1 MTMLI
6 AQRFVASE
14 GDDRPSPLEID
25 SPNLDN
31 EALEDFACDRSNLP
45 WIVFRAAHRAN
56 HIAAIPSRSRALLA
70 ALARTVDAQKPYAAI
85 FARRELL
92 TGRALQSMR
101 TFYRS
106 LDDLAEVGLIVRAPQ
121 KRHGDAGLFG
131 RAYIHL
137 TEKAAE
143 LLGFVEEKNPPV
155 SAQTSQSMCAS
166 SKDSEAVAERDPL
179 LTRPC
184 ATVADG
190 GIYKDLFPKN
200 QKRQPGTLPL
210 DLQRLLSLGF
220 HKFLV
225 FKLMREAKQHGKLLT
240 EVVEVTW
247 EHLSMAKRPI
257 SYLRSLLRS
266 PVDFG
271 HQLRSHHAKIHE
283 RRTRA
288 NETKAVDDLAARH
301 VGQVFYDEATNR
313 RFEISADGSEI
324 AIRDCREPRS
334 RVSAAGWKPDFAA
347 ALRAGRLLRAS
358 PSHDAAFAEKCASVP
373 SVASVIA
380 RTESD
385 PKEVA
390 KFNIKPAPTAAISAR
405 LHDMKRILRATC
417 AGGRRDVAAQ
427 PKAQS

>member
-1 MTMLI
+1 MLI
-6 AQRFVASE
+6 AQRFVAGE
-14 GDDRPSPLEID
+14 GGDRPISHEMNPA
-25 SPNLDN
+25 NLDN

-70 ALARTVDAQKPYAAI
+70 ALARTVDAQKPYGAI

-106 LDDLAEVGLIVRAPQ
+106 LDDLAQVGLIVRAPQ

-155 SAQTSQSMCAS
+155 AQTSQSMCAI
-166 SKDSEAVAERDPL
+166 SKASEAVVECDPL
-179 LTRPC
+179 LTRPS

-288 NETKAVDDLAARH
+288 NETKAVDDLVARH
-301 VGQVFYDEATNR
+301 VGQVFYDEATIR

-324 AIRDCREPRS
+324 TIRDCREPRS

-347 ALRAGRLLRAS
+347 ALRAGLLLCAS
-358 PSHDAAFAEKCASVP
+358 PSHDAAFAEKCTSV
-373 SVASVIA
+373 SLVASVVV

-385 PKEVA
+385 PKEVT
-390 KFNIKPAPTAAISAR
+390 KLNIKPATTAAISAR
-405 LHDMKRILRATC
+405 LQDMKQLLRATC
-417 AGGRRDVAAQ
+417 AGVRRDVAAQ
-427 PKAQS
+427 PNVQS

>member
-1 MTMLI
+1 MLI
-6 AQRFVASE
+6 AQRFVAGE
-14 GDDRPSPLEID
+14 GGDRPT
-25 SPNLDN
+25 PNEMNPASLDN

-45 WIVFRAAHRAN
+45 WIIFRAAHRAN
-56 HIAAIPSRSRALLA
+56 HIAAIPSRSRALLS

-121 KRHGDAGLFG
+121 KRHGNAGLFG

-143 LLGFVEEKNPPV
+143 LLGLVEEKNAPV
-155 SAQTSQSMCAS
+155 LAQMTQSPSTSPKNPEAIAHQ
-166 SKDSEAVAERDPL
+166 DSL
-179 LTRPC
+179 LIGPS

-210 DLQRLLSLGF
+210 DLQRLLNLGF

-247 EHLSMAKRPI
+247 EHLRAAKRPI

-271 HQLRSHHAKIHE
+271 HQLRSQQAKIHE
-283 RRTRA
+283 RRARA
-288 NETKAVDDLAARH
+288 NEAKAIDDLVARH
-301 VGQVFYDEATNR
+301 LGQVFYDEASNR
-313 RFEISADGSEI
+313 RFEISADGSELV
-324 AIRDCREPRS
+324 IRDCRE
-334 RVSAAGWKPDFAA
+334 RVARMSAADWKPDFVT
-347 ALRAGRLLRAS
+347 ALRAGRLFSAS
-358 PSHDAAFAEKCASVP
+358 PSRDAAFAKKCTVVFPAVIDSLKSKSDLKEGAEP
-373 SVASVIA
+373 S
-380 RTESD
+380 
-385 PKEVA
+385 
-390 KFNIKPAPTAAISAR
+390 IKPAPTAAISAR
-405 LHDMKRILRATC
+405 LQEMKQLLRAAC
-417 AGGRRDVAAQ
+417 AGVRKDVPAQ
-427 PKAQS
+427 TQAGI

>member
-1 MTMLI
+1 MLI
-6 AQRFVASE
+6 AQRFVAGE

-25 SPNLDN
+25 SPSLDN

-121 KRHGDAGLFG
+121 KHHGDAGLFG

-155 SAQTSQSMCAS
+155 LAQTSQSTGAS
-166 SKDSEAVAERDPL
+166 PKNSEAVTEEDL
-179 LTRPC
+179 LLIRPS

-190 GIYKDLFPKN
+190 AIYKDLFPKN

-240 EVVEVTW
+240 DVVEVTW
-247 EHLSMAKRPI
+247 EHLSAAKRPI

-271 HQLRSHHAKIHE
+271 HQLRALHAKIHE
-283 RRTRA
+283 RRTRV
-288 NETKAVDDLAARH
+288 NEAEAVDELVARH
-301 VGQVFYDEATNR
+301 VGQVFYDQATNR
-313 RFEISADGSEI
+313 RFEISADGNEI
-324 AIRDCREPRS
+324 AIRDCREPLARM
-334 RVSAAGWKPDFAA
+334 SAAGWKLDFAA
-347 ALRAGRLLRAS
+347 ALRAGRLLSAS
-358 PSHDAAFAEKCASVP
+358 PSHDTAFAEKCTSASL
-373 SVASVIA
+373 VASVRAKI
-380 RTESD
+380 D
-385 PKEVA
+385 PKEGA
-390 KFNIKPAPTAAISAR
+390 KSNIKPAPTAAISAR
-405 LHDMKRILRATC
+405 LQDMKQLLRAAC
-417 AGGRRDVAAQ
+417 AGVRKDVAAQ
-427 PKAQS
+427 PNAAS